1 MIYEKYEQN
10 KWNGKGGQ
18 WNSEY
23 KEILTFEYFEL
34 GKYLFPYVLY
44 PQQFNHISNL
54 TISFELNFN
63 EV

>member
-1 MIYEKYEQN
+1 MIYEKHVQD
-10 KWNGKGGQ
+10 KLIWK
-18 WNSEY
+18 EY

-54 TISFELNFN
+54 TNSFELNFN